1 MKKFTAVFLS
11 AVLALSLLCFS
22 VSAAYDAGNALDEKT
37 STLEGVAT
45 ADLAGLGWKAF
56 SSGSIEI
63 ATEEGNSYVH
73 FIGGKNQYSAPA
85 VNIFPAIKKI
95 ADGDDACVCIVL
107 KLRFDS
113 TDDAF
118 EFVTAGMVIRS
129 DAETEFTPNSGGVYY
144 ARVNPVDA
152 IEGDC
157 GQWIT
162 VVAEYLE
169 IPATDLETDM
179 NWQLTFDRLGP
190 DGDEQAMKDGSYE
203 GKITI
208 DIDDVAI
215 YDADYY
221 DENIADANGSQGG
234 ATEEP
239 EETEAPEQTETP
251 ASTQAPTQAPTPT
264 QAATATAAVQDDEDG
279 TSNTGL
285 IIGIVAA
292 AVVIAAAVIAFV
304 VIKKKKASGTDDS
317 QESDNKAEE

>member
-1 MKKFTAVFLS
+1 MKKFVAVFLS
-11 AVLALSLLCFS
+11 AILALALLCFS

-73 FIGGKNQYSAPA
+73 FTGPKNQYSAPS
-85 VNIFPAIKKI
+85 VNIFPAIQKI
-95 ADGDDACVCIVL
+95 ADGGDACVCIVL

-113 TDDAF
+113 PDDSF
-118 EFVTAGMVIRS
+118 EFSTAGMVVRS
-129 DAETEFTPNSGGVYY
+129 DVVSDFTPESNGVNYG
-144 ARVNPVDA
+144 RLNPVDA

-162 VVAEYLE
+162 VVVEYLE
-169 IPATDLETDM
+169 ISSADLETEAV
-179 NWQLTFDRLGP
+179 WQLTFDRLGP
-190 DGDEQAMKDGSYE
+190 DGDEQAMQDGSYE
-203 GKITI
+203 SKFTI
-208 DIDDVAI
+208 DIDDVAV

-221 DENIADANGSQGG
+221 DEHIAEAGNQGG
-234 ATEEP
+234 ETEEP

-251 ASTQAPTQAPTPT
+251 APTQAPTQAPTPT
-264 QAATATAAVQDDEDG
+264 QTATATAAAPDDSESG
-279 TSNTGL
+279 NSNTGL

-292 AVVIAAAVIAFV
+292 AVVVAAAIIAFV
-304 VIKKKKASGTDDS
+304 VIKKKKTEAGEQGS
-317 QESDNKAEE
+317 QEKE

>member
-1 MKKFTAVFLS
+1 MKKFAAVFLS
-11 AVLALSLLCFS
+11 GILALTLLCFS

-73 FIGGKNQYSAPA
+73 FTGPKNQYSAPS
-85 VNIFPAIKKI
+85 VNIFPSIKKL
-95 ADGDDACVCIVL
+95 ANGGDACVCIVL

-113 TDDAF
+113 PDDSF
-118 EFVTAGMVIRS
+118 EFATAGMVVRS
-129 DAETEFTPNSGGVYY
+129 DVTSDFTPESKGNNYG
-144 ARVNPVDA
+144 RLNPVDA

-162 VVAEYLE
+162 VVVEYLE
-169 IPATDLETDM
+169 ISSADLETEAV
-179 NWQLTFDRLGP
+179 WQLTFDRLGP
-190 DGDEQAMKDGSYE
+190 DGDEQAMQGGGYE
-203 GKITI
+203 SKLTI
-208 DIDDVAI
+208 DIDDVAV

-221 DENIADANGSQGG
+221 DEHIAEAGNQGG
-234 ATEEP
+234 ETEEP

-251 ASTQAPTQAPTPT
+251 APTQAPTQAPTPT
-264 QAATATAAVQDDEDG
+264 QTATATAAAQNESG
-279 TSNTGL
+279 NSNTGL

-292 AVVIAAAVIAFV
+292 AVVVAAAIIAFV
-304 VIKKKKASGTDDS
+304 VIKKKKAESGENDS
-317 QESDNKAEE
+317 QEKE